1 MTELAFVDR
10 GARVAIRGLLLF
22 FWTLRC
28 CPLMLACG
36 TLAIPVSATDAGRD
50 VHTRSAKKHCISS
63 AICSVPPLLVQRR
76 AALANRTVSGI
87 GNETRLG
94 ELLNAT
100 NDDARRGVFQDILR
114 HAPNW
119 THHLFMPG
127 HFNFSRT
134 SRTVMA
140 ISFNTTAALI
150 TLGRSSQPS
159 PIHFLI
165 IFVVCTMVLSVC
177 IAVYLRWERSPS
189 QRREAQ
195 TEPLRRSV
203 RTAPAPGHTPSLLTS
218 PCGSPSYRDCRNYW
232 LCPSLV
238 VPSGIELVFAVSELI
253 TAEKQQVSFH
263 IVDLQGQPL
272 SRVVVDEFGSRGGIF
287 LRSLDDRP
295 LAWVKTASLYDA
307 QGGAPPQ
314 ICWPSG
320 EVYGSI
326 AKEDPV
332 PNKRYTLRDK
342 AGQRIFTY
350 NGNFQEKAINVV
362 SASGRLVCDTE
373 RCVAASLG
381 NTPHFQVRV
390 APSVDAGL
398 VLCGLLAIDKLRRA
412 S

>member
-1 MTELAFVDR
+1 MTEFAFVDR
-10 GARVAIRGLLLF
+10 GARVAIRGLLVF
-22 FWTLRC
+22 FWTFRC
-28 CPLMLACG
+28 CPVTLACG
-36 TLAIPVSATDAGRD
+36 TLSITVSGTNVGGEAP
-50 VHTRSAKKHCISS
+50 TRSGKKLCTPSS
-63 AICSVPPLLVQRR
+63 ALCSVPPLLVQRR

-87 GNETRLG
+87 GNETTAV
-94 ELLNAT
+94 ELHNAT
-100 NDDARRGVFQDILR
+100 NATTDADARRGVIQDILR

-119 THHLFMPG
+119 TRTFFTPG
-127 HFNFSRT
+127 NFNLSL
-134 SRTVMA
+134 SSEILA
-140 ISFNTTAALI
+140 FNATALM
-150 TLGRSSQPS
+150 TLGRSSQSS
-159 PIHFLI
+159 PIYFLI
-165 IFVVCTMVLSVC
+165 IFVVCAMVLSVG
-177 IAVYLRWERSPS
+177 IAVYLRWEHSPS
-189 QRREAQ
+189 RREAP

-203 RTAPAPGHTPSLLTS
+203 RTAPAPGHPSLLTS
-218 PCGSPSYRDCRNYW
+218 PCGSPSFRDNRNYW

-238 VPSGIELVFAVSELI
+238 VPSGMELVFAVSELI

-295 LAWVKTASLYDA
+295 LAWVKTAGLYEKS
-307 QGGAPPQ
+307 GATPQ

-326 AKEDPV
+326 SKEDPV

-342 AGQRIFTY
+342 TGHRIFTY

-362 SASGRLVCDTE
+362 SSSGRLVCDTE
-373 RCVAASLG
+373 RCAAAALAT
-381 NTPHFQVRV
+381 TPHFQVRV

>member
-1 MTELAFVDR
+1 M
-10 GARVAIRGLLLF
+10 
-22 FWTLRC
+22 
-28 CPLMLACG
+28 
-36 TLAIPVSATDAGRD
+36 
-50 VHTRSAKKHCISS
+50 
-63 AICSVPPLLVQRR
+63 
-76 AALANRTVSGI
+76 
-87 GNETRLG
+87 
-94 ELLNAT
+94 
-100 NDDARRGVFQDILR
+100 
-114 HAPNW
+114 
-119 THHLFMPG
+119 
-127 HFNFSRT
+127 
-134 SRTVMA
+134 
-140 ISFNTTAALI
+140 
-150 TLGRSSQPS
+150 
-159 PIHFLI
+159 
-165 IFVVCTMVLSVC
+165 
-177 IAVYLRWERSPS
+177 
-189 QRREAQ
+189 
-195 TEPLRRSV
+195 
-203 RTAPAPGHTPSLLTS
+203 
-218 PCGSPSYRDCRNYW
+218 
-232 LCPSLV
+232 
-238 VPSGIELVFAVSELI
+238 ELVFAVSELI

-295 LAWVKTASLYDA
+295 LAWVKTASLYES
-307 QGGAPPQ
+307 QGGATPQ

-326 AKEDPV
+326 AKEEPV

-373 RCVAASLG
+373 RCVAATLG